1 MNSQHIITVDNRAV
15 VINAPEKAAKNK
27 RKTTSCKLTLSDLGM
42 VLVIALLILGV
53 ILN

>member
-1 MNSQHIITVDNRAV
+1 MLGAKMNYSRI
-15 VINAPEKAAKNK
+15 
-27 RKTTSCKLTLSDLGM
+27 TLSDLGM